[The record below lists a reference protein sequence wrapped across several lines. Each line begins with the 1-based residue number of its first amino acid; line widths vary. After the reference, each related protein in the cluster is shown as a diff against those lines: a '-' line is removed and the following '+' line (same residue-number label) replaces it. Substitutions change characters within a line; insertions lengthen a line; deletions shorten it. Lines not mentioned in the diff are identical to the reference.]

1 MLRENWREGSSIIKI
16 LQQDKWFV
24 DFKWSIDVC
33 GYEDSWV
40 EWCKDKMIIGPP
52 RSRSAR
58 EEAELDEDYLTRSL
72 PWVQRP
78 VS

>member
-1 MLRENWREGSSIIKI
+1 M
-16 LQQDKWFV
+16 
-24 DFKWSIDVC
+24 C

-40 EWCKDKMIIGPP
+40 EWYKDKMIIGPP

-58 EEAELDEDYLTRSL
+58 EEAVLDEDYLTRSL